1 MKKTIVALLCAM
13 LCMCLMIPA
22 FAEEATPSATLSA
35 DKTTLNPGDEVVFV
49 VTLADCE
56 KAASIAFGMQFD
68 ESVFELVIGEPVLDE
83 DGEETGR
90 YTTPAWILKNSWLG
104 VTLDGIDLEKNNAA
118 LKFFAGTKDV
128 NGERFTFTLRV
139 KDTAAFGETNVEVT
153 AKLENKDKDFF
164 YPENNTLSLNIVCPH
179 NNQSMI
185 PAVEA
190 TCCETGLTVGYQCD
204 DCGEIV
210 TAQDEIPATGE
221 HVDADGEWNH
231 DEDGHFYVCYFGT
244 EFGRV
249 AHSGGHATC
258 IAKAQCEVCGIEYGQ
273 VDSNEHGE
281 TEIRDDS
288 VESCVVDGYTGDT
301 YCLDCGEKIA
311 EGEVIS
317 APGHDDADAVEE
329 NRLEPTCAVDGS
341 YDLVVYCS
349 VCGEELIRDTIVISA
364 TGEHNFVETDRQE
377 ATCTEDGYV
386 NYACGCGTAFD
397 TEVLPMTGHSHEAA
411 VTAPTCTEQGYTTY
425 TCHCG
430 DEYVDDYV
438 DALGHTEV
446 TTEENRVEPTCAV
459 DGSYVQVVTCSV
471 CGEELSRETI
481 VIPATGEH
489 IFVET
494 DRQEATC
501 TEDGYVNYACGCG
514 TAFDTEVLPMTGHS
528 HEAAVTAPTCTEQGY
543 TTYTCH
549 CGDEYVDDYVDAL
562 GHTEVTTEENRVEP
576 TCAVDGSYVQV
587 VTCSVCGEE
596 LSRETIVIP
605 ATGEHIYA
613 EPGERVEPTCTE
625 DGYYIMICGCGAE
638 ERTELPALGH
648 EWVAANCTTPKTCSV
663 CGATEGEPVPEAH
676 DYGEWE
682 IIVEAGN
689 EEGLM
694 RRWCAVCGGFD
705 ELVIPPN
712 HTCSFRK
719 LVIAPTCDSWGVD
732 LYICTGC
739 ELSYT
744 DNYKPALGHTF
755 GEYVSNNDA
764 TCTEDGTKTAKC
776 IRCDVTDTIADEG
789 SAKGHGSFS
798 VKFNSWP
805 TCTEDADWDVFCEA
819 CGIQIADEEWQ
830 SWGTINGWKATGHK
844 WVDATCTTP
853 KTCTVCGETEG
864 EMLAHTEEIIPGKA
878 ATCTEAGLTEGKK
891 CSVCG
896 EILVAQEEIAVLEH
910 TEEIIPGKAATCTET
925 GLTEGKKCSVCG
937 EILVA
942 QEEIAV
948 LEHAGEWVVVKEAQ
962 IGEAGLKQLIC
973 TVCGEVIAEEEIP
986 ALEEPAP
993 TSDSMILL
1001 FVISAMA
1008 AMTGAAVLVM
1018 KKKYF

>member
-1 MKKTIVALLCAM
+1 MKKIQKLLSFLVCLACVALAFTLA
-13 LCMCLMIPA
+13 PA
-22 FAEEATPSATLSA
+22 ALAEEAEATA
-35 DKTTLNPGDEVVFV
+35 KIHFEYAGTTVNRGDVIEVSVY
-49 VTLADCE
+49 LEDCVPVRLGAVE
-56 KAASIAFGMQFD
+56 MQ
-68 ESVFELVIGEPVLDE
+68 LGEGVRVAKGTWENLDE
-83 DGEETGR
+83 DLLVIETFQGSNGAFIYRTFVDDDYDEEPDDADGDGVADIPVYPSPNGQILTLRLKITDSAPLGETIITLEPGFDNADGERVDIEVEPLVLNITCPHKNQTTYDAVAPDCINTGL
-90 YTTPAWILKNSWLG
+90 T
-104 VTLDGIDLEKNNAA
+104 
-118 LKFFAGTKDV
+118 AGTK
-128 NGERFTFTLRV
+128 
-139 KDTAAFGETNVEVT
+139 
-153 AKLENKDKDFF
+153 
-164 YPENNTLSLNIVCPH
+164 
-179 NNQSMI
+179 
-185 PAVEA
+185 
-190 TCCETGLTVGYQCD
+190 CD
-204 DCGEIV
+204 DCGEV
-210 TAQDEIPATGE
+210 LVAQEV
-221 HVDADGEWNH
+221 VDALGH
-231 DEDGHFYVCYFGT
+231 DE
-244 EFGRV
+244 
-249 AHSGGHATC
+249 
-258 IAKAQCEVCGIEYGQ
+258 
-273 VDSNEHGE
+273 
-281 TEIRDDS
+281 
-288 VESCVVDGYTGDT
+288 
-301 YCLDCGEKIA
+301 
-311 EGEVIS
+311 VI
-317 APGHDDADAVEE
+317 DAAV
-329 NRLEPTCAVDGS
+329 EPTCTETG
-341 YDLVVYCS
+341 LTEGKHCS
-349 VCGEELIRDTIVISA
+349 VCGETLVAQEVVAALGHEEVIDAAVEPTCTETGLTEGKHCARCGEVLIAQEVVAALGHEEVIDAAVAPSCSESGLTEGKHCARCEAVLVAQEIVLP
-364 TGEHNFVETDRQE
+364 TGEHN
-377 ATCTEDGYV
+377 
-386 NYACGCGTAFD
+386 
-397 TEVLPMTGHSHEAA
+397 
-411 VTAPTCTEQGYTTY
+411 
-425 TCHCG
+425 
-430 DEYVDDYV
+430 
-438 DALGHTEV
+438 
-446 TTEENRVEPTCAV
+446 
-459 DGSYVQVVTCSV
+459 
-471 CGEELSRETI
+471 
-481 VIPATGEH
+481 
-489 IFVET
+489 FVET

-776 IRCDVTDTIADEG
+776 VRCDATDTIADEG

-844 WVDATCTTP
+844 WADATCTTP

-948 LEHAGEWVVVKEAQ
+948 LEHAGEWVIVKEAQ